1 MTTSS
6 TRLITHPNGQTTYIY
21 DDDFADPWKPH
32 ETIVIQHGFARHG
45 AFWYHWIPY
54 LARKYRVIRLDARD
68 HGYSSAPQ
76 PGVVY
81 DYSVDTIFLWNK
93 F

>member
-1 MTTSS
+1 MS
-6 TRLITHPNGQTTYIY
+6 
-21 DDDFADPWKPH
+21 DPAAH
-32 ETIVIQHGFARHG
+32 NSA
-45 AFWYHWIPY
+45 
-54 LARKYRVIRLDARD
+54 DARD

-81 DYSVDTIFLWNK
+81 DYSVDTIFLWDK